1 MMATI
6 LVNALLFYLA
16 IGVLFAIAFVIVGVG
31 KIDDGALGAPWF
43 FRLLI
48 FPGAIAFWPY
58 LLSKWIKGN
67 NYD

>member
-1 MMATI
+1 MATI

-16 IGVLFAIAFVIVGVG
+16 IGVLFAIAFVIIGVG